1 MRRVPVV
8 RLIVVVSLAAILGIG
23 LWNAWRFPIALGYD
37 FGANAAYMHAAL
49 HDHRLPTKDESAE
62 YRQPPVYYV
71 VGGLAAR
78 AGRIV
83 FHWNEAPDNQG
94 PERSFRGAQ
103 ILNVA
108 FVFLTALLV
117 LSLARSIAPSRPVVH
132 ASAVAF
138 FAFIPVVAKTAAMFH
153 PEPLNML
160 LSTLAVWLAVRIA
173 RADQH
178 RRRLGALLVLVLV
191 IGAGTRASNVFTALA
206 VAIGLFAALR
216 PHLSARTLRAHA
228 APLGVVTILVVGAG
242 FWLLH
247 GAHVGNLALGWHV
260 NAISHAHFFDPPSAS
275 LFTHPYRPFF
285 RNEALAET
293 YTEIWGDWIGAFAWS
308 TYAGAPAGTALAVLK
323 DQNWIGVVPT
333 LLALGGYVVL
343 CREAL
348 RRRELLAIALVPP
361 IAVAGY
367 LLRSYQ
373 QLSPDGDLFKAS
385 YILTTAPIW
394 ALAFGL
400 GFDRLG
406 RFRLGGIPFV
416 QIALGVALVFF
427 AGLELRFV
435 LYGVRDGTVIF

>member
-1 MRRVPVV
+1 VHRIPFVG
-8 RLIVVVSLAAILGIG
+8 LTLGISLAAILCVG

-108 FVFLTALLV
+108 LVLLTALLV
-117 LSLARSIAPSRPVVH
+117 LSLARTLAPGRTVVH
-132 ASAVAF
+132 ASSVAF
-138 FAFIPVVAKTAAMFH
+138 FAFVPVVAKTAAMFH
-153 PEPLNML
+153 PEPLNMA
-160 LSTLAVWLAVRIA
+160 LSTLAVWLTVKIA
-173 RADQH
+173 GGAPH
-178 RRRLGALLVLVLV
+178 RRRLFAFLIAVLLL
-191 IGAGTRASNVFTALA
+191 GAGTRASNAFTAIA
-206 VAIGLFAALR
+206 AAIALLVVLRPKLHALR
-216 PHLSARTLRAHA
+216 DHTL
-228 APLGVVTILVVGAG
+228 PLVAGVVVVTAVG
-242 FWLLH
+242 FWLVH
-247 GAHVGNLALGWHV
+247 GAHFGNLAPGWSV
-260 NAISHAHFFDPPSAS
+260 SSTSHAGFFDLPSTS

-285 RNEALAET
+285 RNAAIAET

-308 TYAGAPAGTALAVLK
+308 TYAGAPRGAALAVLK

-333 LLALGGYVVL
+333 MIALAGYLLL
-343 CREAL
+343 CRKAIQ
-348 RRRELLAIALVPP
+348 RRELLVLALVPP
-361 IAVAGY
+361 IAIFGY
-367 LLRSYQ
+367 LLRSYE
-373 QLSPDGDLFKAS
+373 QLSSDGDLFKAS

-406 RFRLGGIPFV
+406 RFRLGGLPYV

-427 AGLELRFV
+427 AGMELRFL

>member
-1 MRRVPVV
+1 MRRLPFT
-8 RLIVVVSLAAILGIG
+8 RLAICIALAAILCVG

-37 FGANAAYMHAAL
+37 FGSNAAYMHAVF
-49 HDHRLPTKDESAE
+49 HEHRLPTKDESAE

-71 VGGLAAR
+71 VGGAAAR

-117 LSLARSIAPSRPVVH
+117 LSLARTLAPGRPVVH
-132 ASAVAF
+132 VSAVAF
-138 FAFIPVVAKTAAMFH
+138 FAFVPVVAKTAAMFH

-160 LSTLAVWLAVRIA
+160 LSTLAVWLAIEIA
-173 RADQH
+173 RGAAH
-178 RRRLGALLVLVLV
+178 RRRLFFFLVLALLL
-191 IGAGTRASNVFTALA
+191 GAGTRASNVFTALA
-206 VAIGLFAALR
+206 VAIALLVALR
-216 PHLSARTLRAHA
+216 PRMHALRAHA
-228 APLGVVTILVVGAG
+228 APIAAGVVVVGAVG

-247 GAHVGNLALGWHV
+247 GAHVGNLTPTWNVTG
-260 NAISHAHFFDPPSAS
+260 NSHAAFFDLPSS
-275 LFTHPYRPFF
+275 TLFTHPYRPFF
-285 RNEALAET
+285 LNQAIGET
-293 YTEIWGDWIGAFAWS
+293 YTEIWGDWIGSFAWS

-333 LLALGGYVVL
+333 LLALGGYLLL

-348 RRRELLAIALVPP
+348 RRRELLAVALVPP
-361 IAVAGY
+361 IAIAGY

-400 GFDRLG
+400 AFDRLG
-406 RFRLGGIPFV
+406 RFRLGGVPYV

-427 AGLELRFV
+427 AGMDLRFV